1 MRRNSSSVHG
11 GVLNSSRSDKSDNL
25 DLRKQIEI
33 LQKKIDAIVEE
44 KNNKDDE
51 SHSFSATRSD
61 NNNPSNF
68 QKWIRAF
75 AKNPSVR
82 EEFLKNLNQDEI
94 DWVNEYK
101 KCMQSAES
109 LQPQMVPFLQK
120 NLEAFNQKRIA
131 LKAGE
136 KREANANEK
145 ENQKLKKTI
154 TSVMMVTLNY

>member
-11 GVLNSSRSDKSDNL
+11 AVLNSSDKNDNI
-25 DLRKQIEI
+25 DLRKQLEI
-33 LQKKIDAIVEE
+33 LQKKMDALEE

-51 SHSFSATRSD
+51 SQSFSATRSD

-75 AKNPSVR
+75 ANNPSVR

-101 KCMQSAES
+101 KCMKSADS

-120 NLEAFNQKRIA
+120 NLEVFNQKRIA

-136 KREANANEK
+136 KREASEKEK